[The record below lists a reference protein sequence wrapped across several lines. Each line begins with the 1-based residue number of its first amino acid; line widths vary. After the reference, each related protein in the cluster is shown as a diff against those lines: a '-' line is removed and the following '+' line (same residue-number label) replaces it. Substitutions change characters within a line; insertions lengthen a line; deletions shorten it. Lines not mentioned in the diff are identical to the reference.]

1 MKKFVKRVLSV
12 ALAAAVLA
20 TSVTLPQTA
29 QDVQAASS
37 KAWKKSGGKC
47 YNGKGQVIPGAKT
60 RGIDVSEWQGNIDW
74 EIWCGLCI
82 YPGGRLWKWKLSKG
96 G

>member
-1 MKKFVKRVLSV
+1 MKKFVKRVLSIV
-12 ALAAAVLA
+12 LAAAVLA

-47 YNGKGQVIPGAKT
+47 T
-60 RGIDVSEWQGNIDW
+60 TERD
-74 EIWCGLCI
+74 
-82 YPGGRLWKWKLSKG
+82 R
-96 G
+96 